1 VISCCS
7 IVSSGR
13 ASAAAAAQKH
23 QCYDSS
29 GWLAGWPGINS
40 LQFLLPDGE
49 DHSIMAHDA
58 HLKSLRITT
67 TVTKQAFSTP
77 SCYCYFNNSRNSG
90 QLPDSN
96 VYSLVQDLGAEE
108 ELGMVGLEHFSLFP
122 VPKSLVVPCQLSKTD
137 MTYLISS
144 RPEAEVVLFRT
155 LV

>member
-1 VISCCS
+1 MWSP
-7 IVSSGR
+7 
-13 ASAAAAAQKH
+13 AAALLAVEEPVQ
-23 QCYDSS
+23 QQQLRSIS
-29 GWLAGWPGINS
+29 VTILLAGWPGINS
-40 LQFLLPDGE
+40 LQFLVPDGK

-58 HLKSLRITT
+58 HIKSLRITT

-77 SCYCYFNNSRNSG
+77 SWYSYFNNSRNSG
-90 QLPDSN
+90 QLPDNN

>member
-1 VISCCS
+1 M
-7 IVSSGR
+7 
-13 ASAAAAAQKH
+13 
-23 QCYDSS
+23 
-29 GWLAGWPGINS
+29 
-40 LQFLLPDGE
+40 PDGK

-58 HLKSLRITT
+58 HIKSLRITT
-67 TVTKQAFSTP
+67 TVTKQVFSTP

-90 QLPDSN
+90 QLPDNN

-144 RPEAEVVLFRT
+144 RPEAEVVLFRI

>member
-1 VISCCS
+1 MISCCS

-13 ASAAAAAQKH
+13 ASAAAQLRRI
-23 QCYDSS
+23 SVTIL
-29 GWLAGWPGINS
+29 LASRPGINS
-40 LQFLLPDGE
+40 LQFLLPDGK

-58 HLKSLRITT
+58 HIKSLRITT
-67 TVTKQAFSTP
+67 TVTKQAFSTS
-77 SCYCYFNNSRNSG
+77 SCYCNFNNSRNSG
-90 QLPDSN
+90 QLPDNN
-96 VYSLVQDLGAEE
+96 VYSLVQELGAEE

-122 VPKSLVVPCQLSKTD
+122 VPKSLVVLCQLSKTD